1 MDTFPLSRPL
11 TLDEFVKGY
20 ADGGAVGVSA
30 PVDLDF
36 ALPGGSD
43 KPLMQQLYEDGL
55 VTEREY
61 LDWLAESS
69 GQPAADQSASE
80 KLYFTDQ
87 PEPNYNLFVEGAD
100 VPESTGIDYDAMS
113 RAFGMLGDTGK
124 LEPIAY
130 GRGFSLGNL
139 EGGLPITENRNV
151 RATPA
156 AQLSLEQLGLTREE
170 ADKIAAQ
177 YDANKAAVSPL
188 AQLSMADV
196 AQQAGVSEADL
207 AASQE
212 QIGEVYGARQNTL
225 QKISDRLKKN
235 DFKGAFD
242 VAVAA
247 EDAGE
252 GQFFENIVNPE
263 LMRYM
268 RGPMTKDEIKKFY
281 EAIPQD
287 EYIKRYGEGNMFILD
302 KGIEESLAALGDD
315 EVGFVDP
322 RAALIARP
330 DPTIGIIGDL
340 VAAGLAATGIGIPA
354 AMAISGAQKYVT
366 SGGNLKAALTSAAL
380 TGVGMKVGEAVKA
393 GLSPGIDQLTGVTT
407 TASRAATA
415 AADAAAN
422 AVSSGVAPSALA
434 EIVVTAA
441 RQAAPNL
448 AQSVIGSV
456 TGSVLNQL
464 AAQGVDI
471 PEQQLEQAR
480 QATQRGP
487 LEQAQATANV
497 PPDLEEIVVQSL
509 RKGAPIDV
517 NTLLA
522 NTGAQ
527 GVQDILSERQIQ
539 EQQELEQRE
548 AQQEQQPEQQQ
559 EPDDFAGTFRIATD
573 ALPKLDI
580 YAGAWPALSQQL
592 ASAGY
597 KKPLIDEQ
605 ITPDD
610 IEELVIRASKPTELD
625 LFAGVPNFISN
636 VPDVLN
642 TRAPAEYYPE
652 LEQVTVEAQRPAEVD
667 LSLNVPDLSSQIDF
681 YDKPAFADTPLDE
694 VVVKTNRP
702 TELDLVAPPFDI
714 PKTTTPPEVDVPEGP
729 IEEVVVEGKRPEDV
743 DFVAPPITLPLKTP
757 VDVTEPK
764 INEPSKFKQLLDKY
778 GTLENALKLLG
789 AVSGLGGT
797 GGAGAGTGA
806 GGEGYDPRKSAGA
819 GAWIDWEKVKAEAD
833 AAGMNLNTY
842 TARNW
847 NKIQNRALEAGAP
860 QAVAPTTPQGYNSMD
875 FNSPNFDL
883 LKYLEEYQP
892 APMSRGGMSMGNR
905 VKGPGDGREDLI
917 PALLSDGEYVID
929 AETMALLGNGSTD
942 AGAKAMDSFR
952 QEIRR
957 HKGAQL
963 AKGGISPNAKSP
975 LQYLKGK

>member
-69 GQPAADQSASE
+69 GQPAAG
-80 KLYFTDQ
+80 
-87 PEPNYNLFVEGAD
+87 PNIFVEGATA
-100 VPESTGIDYDAMS
+100 PESTGIDYDAMS

-196 AQQAGVSEADL
+196 AKQAGVSEADL

-225 QKISDRLKKN
+225 QDISDRLKNN

-247 EDAGE
+247 ENAGE

-268 RGPMTKDEIKKFY
+268 RGPMTKDEIKQFY

-287 EYIKRYGEGNMFILD
+287 EYIKRYGEGNMFILQ
-302 KGIEESLAALGDD
+302 KGIDESLAALGDD

-330 DPTIGIIGDL
+330 DPTVGIIGDL

-393 GLSPGIDQLTGVTT
+393 GLSPGIDQLTGVTVQPSLTGVAT
-407 TASRAATA
+407 TASKAAIA
-415 AADAAAN
+415 AGEAAAN
-422 AVSSGVAPSALA
+422 AVASGVAPSALA

-441 RQAAPNL
+441 RQAAPSL
-448 AQSVIGSV
+448 AQGVIGSV

-464 AAQGVDI
+464 AAQGVNV
-471 PEQQLEQAR
+471 PKEQLQQAQ
-480 QATQRGP
+480 QATQRSP
-487 LEQAQATANV
+487 LEQAEATANV

-743 DFVAPPITLPLKTP
+743 DLVAPPITLPLKTP

>member
-69 GQPAADQSASE
+69 GQPAAG
-80 KLYFTDQ
+80 
-87 PEPNYNLFVEGAD
+87 PNIFVEGATA
-100 VPESTGIDYDAMS
+100 PESTGIDYDAMS

-196 AQQAGVSEADL
+196 AKQAGVSEADL
-207 AASQE
+207 SASQE

-225 QKISDRLKKN
+225 QEISDRLKKN

-522 NTGAQ
+522 STGAQ

-714 PKTTTPPEVDVPEGP
+714 PKTTTPPEVDVPEAP
-729 IEEVVVEGKRPEDV
+729 LDEVVVEGKRPEDV
-743 DFVAPPITLPLKTP
+743 DLVAPPITIPTKTP

>member
-69 GQPAADQSASE
+69 GQPAAG
-80 KLYFTDQ
+80 
-87 PEPNYNLFVEGAD
+87 PNIFVEGATA
-100 VPESTGIDYDAMS
+100 PESTGIDYDAMS

-212 QIGEVYGARQNTL
+212 QIGSVYGARQNTL
-225 QKISDRLKKN
+225 QEISDRLKNN

-247 EDAGE
+247 ENAGE

-268 RGPMTKDEIKKFY
+268 RGPMTKDEIKQFY

-287 EYIKRYGEGNMFILD
+287 EYIKRYGEGNMFILQ
-302 KGIEESLAALGDD
+302 KGIDESLAALGDD

-330 DPTIGIIGDL
+330 DPTVGIIGDL

-441 RQAAPNL
+441 RQATPNL

-522 NTGAQ
+522 STGAQ

-548 AQQEQQPEQQQ
+548 AQQEQQPEQQPEQ
-559 EPDDFAGTFRIATD
+559 QKEPDDFAGTFTVATD
-573 ALPKLDI
+573 AFPALDPF
-580 YAGAWPALSQQL
+580 ASVWPALSQQL
-592 ASAGY
+592 ANTGY
-597 KKPLIDEQ
+597 KKPLFDEQ
-605 ITPDD
+605 VVPSD

-681 YDKPAFADTPLDE
+681 YDKPAFADTPLEE
-694 VVVKTNRP
+694 VVVKANRP
-702 TELDLVAPPFDI
+702 TELDLVAPPFNV
-714 PKTTTPPEVDVPEGP
+714 PKYTAPPEVDVPEAP
-729 IEEVVVEGKRPEDV
+729 IEEIVVEGKRPEDL
-743 DFVAPPITLPLKTP
+743 DLVAPPITLPLKTP

-764 INEPSKFKQLLDKY
+764 INEPSKFQQLLDKY
-778 GTLENALKLLG
+778 GTFENALKLLG

-797 GGAGAGTGA
+797 GGAGAGAGA

-860 QAVAPTTPQGYNSMD
+860 QAVAQTTPQGYNSMD

>member
-1 MDTFPLSRPL
+1 
-11 TLDEFVKGY
+11 
-20 ADGGAVGVSA
+20 
-30 PVDLDF
+30 
-36 ALPGGSD
+36 
-43 KPLMQQLYEDGL
+43 
-55 VTEREY
+55 
-61 LDWLAESS
+61 
-69 GQPAADQSASE
+69 
-80 KLYFTDQ
+80 
-87 PEPNYNLFVEGAD
+87 
-100 VPESTGIDYDAMS
+100 
-113 RAFGMLGDTGK
+113 
-124 LEPIAY
+124 
-130 GRGFSLGNL
+130 
-139 EGGLPITENRNV
+139 
-151 RATPA
+151 
-156 AQLSLEQLGLTREE
+156 
-170 ADKIAAQ
+170 
-177 YDANKAAVSPL
+177 
-188 AQLSMADV
+188 
-196 AQQAGVSEADL
+196 
-207 AASQE
+207 
-212 QIGEVYGARQNTL
+212 
-225 QKISDRLKKN
+225 
-235 DFKGAFD
+235 
-242 VAVAA
+242 
-247 EDAGE
+247 
-252 GQFFENIVNPE
+252 
-263 LMRYM
+263 
-268 RGPMTKDEIKKFY
+268 
-281 EAIPQD
+281 
-287 EYIKRYGEGNMFILD
+287 
-302 KGIEESLAALGDD
+302 
-315 EVGFVDP
+315 
-322 RAALIARP
+322 
-330 DPTIGIIGDL
+330 
-340 VAAGLAATGIGIPA
+340 
-354 AMAISGAQKYVT
+354 
-366 SGGNLKAALTSAAL
+366 
-380 TGVGMKVGEAVKA
+380 MKVGEAVKA

-548 AQQEQQPEQQQ
+548 AQQEQQPEQQPEQ
-559 EPDDFAGTFRIATD
+559 QKEPDDFAGTFRIATD

-714 PKTTTPPEVDVPEGP
+714 PKTTTPPEVDVPEAP
-729 IEEVVVEGKRPEDV
+729 LDEVVVEGKRPEDV
-743 DFVAPPITLPLKTP
+743 DLVAPPITIPTKTP

-797 GGAGAGTGA
+797 GGAGAGAGA

-860 QAVAPTTPQGYNSMD
+860 QAVAPTTPQGYNSTD

>member
-1 MDTFPLSRPL
+1 MSYF
-11 TLDEFVKGY
+11 LDNPIPTGAQVMRGY
-20 ADGGAVGVSA
+20 ADGGAVGVSS
-30 PVDLDF
+30 PVDLDTRI
-36 ALPGGSD
+36 PGGSD
-43 KPLMQQLYEDGL
+43 KPLMQQLYEQGL
-55 VTEREY
+55 VSEDEY
-61 LDWLAESS
+61 MSWLAESS
-69 GQPAADQSASE
+69 GQPA
-80 KLYFTDQ
+80 
-87 PEPNYNLFVEGAD
+87 PGPNIFVEGAT

-207 AASQE
+207 ATSQE

-225 QKISDRLKKN
+225 QEISDRLKKN

-268 RGPMTKDEIKKFY
+268 RGPMTKDEIKQFY
-281 EAIPQD
+281 SAIPQD
-287 EYIKRYGEGNMFILD
+287 EYIKRYGEENMFLLD
-302 KGIEESLAALGDD
+302 KGVEESLAALGDD
-315 EVGFVDP
+315 EVGYADP
-322 RAALIARP
+322 RAALMARP
-330 DPTIGIIGDL
+330 DATMGILGDL
-340 VAAGLAATGIGIPA
+340 IAAGVAMIPGVGIPA
-354 AMAISGAQKYVT
+354 AMAISGSQKYIT
-366 SGGNLKAALTSAAL
+366 SGGNLKSALLSAAM
-380 TGVGMKVGEAVKA
+380 TGVGMKVGEAIKVA
-393 GLSPGIDQLTGVTT
+393 GAPSINDLTGVTT

-415 AADAAAN
+415 AAEAASN
-422 AVSSGVAPSALA
+422 AVASGVAPGALA

-448 AQSVIGSV
+448 AQGVIGSV

-471 PEQQLEQAR
+471 PEQQLQQAQ

-487 LEQAQATANV
+487 IEQAQATANV

-509 RKGAPIDV
+509 RRGSPVDI

-522 NTGAQ
+522 STTGQ

-539 EQQELEQRE
+539 EQQELETRE
-548 AQQEQQPEQQQ
+548 AQEQQPQ
-559 EPDDFAGTFRIATD
+559 EEPEDFAGTFEITADR
-573 ALPKLDI
+573 LPNIDI
-580 YAGAWPALSQQL
+580 TKGIPNLGSMFYD
-592 ASAGY
+592 AGY
-597 KKPLIDEQ
+597 RPPGFEDVPVDDLAEVVVRGSKPADLDVTVPIPDLSNQFIRSPYDKPLIDEV
-605 ITPDD
+605 TPQD
-610 IEELVIRASKPTELD
+610 IEEFVVETKRPTDLD
-625 LFAGVPNFISN
+625 LI
-636 VPDVLN
+636 
-642 TRAPAEYYPE
+642 
-652 LEQVTVEAQRPAEVD
+652 
-667 LSLNVPDLSSQIDF
+667 
-681 YDKPAFADTPLDE
+681 
-694 VVVKTNRP
+694 
-702 TELDLVAPPFDI
+702 APPFNI
-714 PKTTTPPEVDVPEGP
+714 PKTTPPDFPEGP
-729 IEEVVVEGKRPEDV
+729 IEEVVVEGKKPTDT
-743 DFVAPPITLPLKTP
+743 DITTPPFTIPTKTP
-757 VDVTEPK
+757 VDLPEPK
-764 INEPSKFKQLLDKY
+764 INEPNKFQQLLDKY
-778 GTLENALKLLG
+778 GTLENLIKVVG
-789 AVSGLGGT
+789 MVGGLSSTKAPDTGTGT
-797 GGAGAGTGA
+797 GGAG
-806 GGEGYDPRKSAGA
+806 YDPRRGA
-819 GAWIDWEKVKAEAD
+819 ASGQWIDWEKVKAEAD

-847 NKIQNRALEAGAP
+847 NKIQNRALEAGMAQP
-860 QAVAPTTPQGYNSMD
+860 SVAGYNTPEPT
-875 FNSPNFDL
+875 SPGFDL
-883 LKYLEEYQP
+883 MAYLENYQP
-892 APMSRGGMSMGNR
+892 EQKAIGGMAKGSR
-905 VKGPGDGREDLI
+905 VRGPGSGREDLI

-929 AETMALLGNGSTD
+929 AETMALLGDGSVE
-942 AGAKAMDSFR
+942 KAADMMDDFR
-952 QEIRR
+952 QNIRK
-957 HKGAQL
+957 HKGTAL

-975 LQYLKGK
+975 LQYLRGK

>member
-1 MDTFPLSRPL
+1 MSYF
-11 TLDEFVKGY
+11 LDNPIPTGAQVMRGY
-20 ADGGAVGVSA
+20 ANGGAVGVSA

-36 ALPGGSD
+36 AIPGGSD
-43 KPLMQQLYEDGL
+43 KPLMQQLYEQGL
-55 VTEREY
+55 VSEDEY
-61 LDWLAESS
+61 MSWLAESS
-69 GQPAADQSASE
+69 GQPAPGPDI
-80 KLYFTDQ
+80 
-87 PEPNYNLFVEGAD
+87 FVEGAD
-100 VPESTGIDYDAMS
+100 VPESTGIDYDAMA

-196 AQQAGVSEADL
+196 AKQAGVSEADL
-207 AASQE
+207 ATSQE

-225 QKISDRLKKN
+225 QEISDRLKKN

-268 RGPMTKDEIKKFY
+268 RGPMTKDEIKQFY
-281 EAIPQD
+281 SAIPQD
-287 EYIKRYGEGNMFILD
+287 EYIKRYGEENMFLLD
-302 KGIEESLAALGDD
+302 KGVEESLAALGDD
-315 EVGFVDP
+315 EVGYVDP
-322 RAALIARP
+322 RAALMARP
-330 DPTIGIIGDL
+330 DATMGILGDL
-340 VAAGLAATGIGIPA
+340 IAAGVAMIPGVGIPA

-366 SGGNLKAALTSAAL
+366 SGGNLKSALLSAAM
-380 TGVGMKVGEAVKA
+380 TGVGMKVGEAIKVA
-393 GLSPGIDQLTGVTT
+393 GAPSINDLTGVTT

-415 AADAAAN
+415 AAEAASK
-422 AVSSGVAPSALA
+422 AVESGVAAGALQ
-434 EIVVTAA
+434 EIVVAAA

-471 PEQQLEQAR
+471 PEQQLQQAQ

-497 PPDLEEIVVQSL
+497 PPDLEEVVVQSL
-509 RKGAPIDV
+509 RRGSPIDI

-522 NTGAQ
+522 STTGQ
-527 GVQDILSERQIQ
+527 GVQDILSDRQIQ
-539 EQQELEQRE
+539 EQQELEARE
-548 AQQEQQPEQQQ
+548 AQEQQPQE
-559 EPDDFAGTFRIATD
+559 EPDDFAGTFEITADR
-573 ALPKLDI
+573 LPELDI
-580 YAGAWPALSQQL
+580 FSSAWPALSQQL
-592 ASAGY
+592 ATAGY

-610 IEELVIRASKPTELD
+610 IEELVIRTSKPTELD
-625 LFAGVPNFISN
+625 LFAGIPNLISN
-636 VPDVLN
+636 VPDVLS

-652 LEQVTVEAQRPAEVD
+652 LEEVTVETQRPTEPD
-667 LSLNVPDLSSQIDF
+667 ISLTVPDLSKQVDF
-681 YDKPAFADTPLDE
+681 YDKPAFEDTPLDE
-694 VVVKTNRP
+694 VVVETKRP
-702 TELDLVAPPFDI
+702 TELDLVTPPFDI
-714 PKTTTPPEVDVPEGP
+714 PKTTTPPEVDVPEAP
-729 IEEVVVEGKRPEDV
+729 IEEVVVEAKKPTDT
-743 DFVAPPITLPLKTP
+743 DITTPPFTIPLKTP
-757 VDVTEPK
+757 VDLPEPK
-764 INEPSKFKQLLDKY
+764 INEPNKFQQLLDKY
-778 GTLENALKLLG
+778 GTLENLLKVVG
-789 AVSGLGGT
+789 MVGGLSSTKAPTT
-797 GGAGAGTGA
+797 GPSTPA
-806 GGEGYDPRKSAGA
+806 YDPRRGAGS

-847 NKIQNRALEAGAP
+847 NKIQNRALEAG
-860 QAVAPTTPQGYNSMD
+860 VAQQPAASYNTPEPT
-875 FNSPNFDL
+875 SPGFDL
-883 LKYLEEYQP
+883 MAYLENYQP
-892 APMSRGGMSMGNR
+892 EQKAIGGMAKGSR
-905 VKGPGDGREDLI
+905 VRGPGSGREDLI

-929 AETMALLGNGSTD
+929 AETMALLGDGSVE
-942 AGAKAMDSFR
+942 KAADMMDDFR
-952 QEIRR
+952 KNIRK
-957 HKGAQL
+957 HKGTAL

-975 LQYLKGK
+975 LQYLRGK